1 MSSRQARAI
10 LFTADPSFLQVHHVN
25 WLTYVPGSNV
35 RHHVGRLFAT
45 KFAVGALESRR
56 LAALELEMPGHVA
69 FDGEGSSALGAA
81 EWLCE
86 AVRQRPLC
94 VRVLLPP
101 LRIVIRQ

>member
-1 MSSRQARAI
+1 MSSRQPRTI
-10 LFTADPSFLQVHHVN
+10 LFTADPSFLQMHHVN
-25 WLTYVPGSNV
+25 GLTYVPGSNV
-35 RHHVGRLFAT
+35 GHHVGRLFAT
-45 KFAVGALESRR
+45 EFAVRALESRR

-69 FDGEGSSALGAA
+69 FDGKGSSALGAT

-86 AVRQRPLC
+86 AFRQRSLC